1 MATLDHMINC
11 ARIMNAGFAYRFY
24 LGKAGLATKMKLINN
39 LTLDSF
45 MATIAEALAL
55 AEDVG
60 IDKEL
65 EIHIK
70 CAGAVLGRFSLTT
83 SSASI
88 RERYRHT
95 LLPAPT
101 TLGMQRLINEQL
113 SHFFA

>member
-60 IDKEL
+60 IDKE
-65 EIHIK
+65 E
-70 CAGAVLGRFSLTT
+70 VLDQEDFSAIYKL
-83 SSASI
+83 
-88 RERYRHT
+88 
-95 LLPAPT
+95 
-101 TLGMQRLINEQL
+101 
-113 SHFFA
+113 FKK